1 MSRTAGMVVLL
12 HNYARLVA
20 ISCRL
25 TRMEKRS
32 DHNVLVRKTNRAKSS
47 RCCVRKMRAQRERL
61 RRGFYTGLT
70 VLEDSLRKFCTKTE
84 LTASWRSS
92 LARKLSIG
100 NCVGVPTASS
110 GPFGPAIFG
119 CARL

>member
-1 MSRTAGMVVLL
+1 
-12 HNYARLVA
+12 
-20 ISCRL
+20 
-25 TRMEKRS
+25 
-32 DHNVLVRKTNRAKSS
+32 
-47 RCCVRKMRAQRERL
+47 MRAQRERL

-70 VLEDSLRKFCTKTE
+70 VLEDSLRKFCTMTE

-119 CARL
+119 MRSPLNEGDELRLGRRDCLPEHLKDQWTPENDFIVASKIDGIFNRMARPLGREQ

>member
-12 HNYARLVA
+12 HNYARPWWQFRVA
-20 ISCRL
+20 SPG
-25 TRMEKRS
+25 
-32 DHNVLVRKTNRAKSS
+32 RKNDPTITLQLAML
-47 RCCVRKMRAQRERL
+47 RKEDEGQRERL
-61 RRGFYTGLT
+61 RRGFDTDLT